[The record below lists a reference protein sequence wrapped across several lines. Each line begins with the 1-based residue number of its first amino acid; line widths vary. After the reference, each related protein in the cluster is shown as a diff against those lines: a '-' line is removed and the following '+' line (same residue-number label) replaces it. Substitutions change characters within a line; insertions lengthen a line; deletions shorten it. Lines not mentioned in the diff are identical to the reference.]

1 LIKKKSI
8 HYQYNKLMASNRKNK
23 NFSFK
28 EGSNPLF
35 PISNQNINLINY
47 YSALKLN
54 NKMDLKKQKKK
65 IMSNTNINS
74 NSQNKRMIDNSP
86 ALNTSKIK
94 IKALDFSTSAND
106 TKIYEK
112 IIKENMNKKQPNLS
126 ANKSNINLENKN
138 NINFISPKNIFEKSQ
153 ILNIN
158 NINNKNNIF
167 SVRNPNIFK
176 NVVEINNSNN
186 KSYINNIIINNS
198 STNINQNILN
208 KKPKNSNNNSK
219 ININNIDINNPK
231 EKETNIKLV
240 FKNNNIGT
248 GKKYKLDN
256 LDIPI
261 TLKRKDSPL
270 PFTYTSPNNL
280 KEKNIFN
287 GNYKLHLKKQRNIS
301 DLNDIL
307 NMNNVNNFMKQEL
320 KLNSNSKKK
329 KKVTG
334 PEDLHFYFIN
344 AIQDGKKNEMEF
356 KD

>member
-1 LIKKKSI
+1 
-8 HYQYNKLMASNRKNK
+8 MASYRKNK

-35 PISNQNINLINY
+35 PISNPNINLINY

-54 NKMDLKKQKKK
+54 SKMDLKKQKKK
-65 IMSNTNINS
+65 IKSNTNNNS
-74 NSQNKRMIDNSP
+74 NSQKKIMIENSP
-86 ALNTSKIK
+86 ALNTSKLK
-94 IKALDFSTSAND
+94 IKPLDFSTNGND
-106 TKIYEK
+106 SRNYEK
-112 IIKENMNKKQPNLS
+112 IIKENMSKNQPNLNC
-126 ANKSNINLENKN
+126 NKSHILENKN
-138 NINFISPKNIFEKSQ
+138 NINIISPKNIFDKSQ
-153 ILNIN
+153 ILNIS

-167 SVRNPNIFK
+167 SVRNPNIYK

-198 STNINQNILN
+198 STNINQNLLT

-219 ININNIDINNPK
+219 MNINNIDINKTK

-240 FKNNNIGT
+240 FKNNNNDT
-248 GKKYKLDN
+248 GKKIKFDN
-256 LDIPI
+256 LDIPVS
-261 TLKRKDSPL
+261 LNRKDSPL
-270 PFTYTSPNNL
+270 PFTYTNPNNL
-280 KEKNIFN
+280 KEKNVFN

-307 NMNNVNNFMKQEL
+307 KMNNINNFMNQEL

-329 KKVTG
+329 KKITG

-344 AIQDGKKNEMEF
+344 VIQDGKKTETEF

>member
-1 LIKKKSI
+1 MTS
-8 HYQYNKLMASNRKNK
+8 YRKNK

-35 PISNQNINLINY
+35 PISNPNINLINY

-54 NKMDLKKQKKK
+54 SKMDLKKQKKK
-65 IMSNTNINS
+65 KNSNTNNNS
-74 NSQNKRMIDNSP
+74 NSQKKIMIENSP
-86 ALNTSKIK
+86 ALNTSKLK
-94 IKALDFSTSAND
+94 IKPLDFSTNGND
-106 TKIYEK
+106 SRNYEK
-112 IIKENMNKKQPNLS
+112 IIKENMSKNQPNLNC
-126 ANKSNINLENKN
+126 NKSHILENKN
-138 NINFISPKNIFEKSQ
+138 NINIISPKNIFDKSQ
-153 ILNIN
+153 LL

-167 SVRNPNIFK
+167 SVRNPNIYK

-198 STNINQNILN
+198 PTNINQNLLT

-219 ININNIDINNPK
+219 ININNIDINNTK
-231 EKETNIKLV
+231 EKEANIKLL
-240 FKNNNIGT
+240 FKNNNNGT
-248 GKKYKLDN
+248 EKKIKFDN
-256 LDIPI
+256 LDTPVS
-261 TLKRKDSPL
+261 LNRKDSPL
-270 PFTYTSPNNL
+270 PFTYTNPNNL

-307 NMNNVNNFMKQEL
+307 KMNNINNFMNQEL
-320 KLNSNSKKK
+320 KLDSNSKKK
-329 KKVTG
+329 KKITG

-344 AIQDGKKNEMEF
+344 VIQDGKKNEAEF

>member
-1 LIKKKSI
+1 
-8 HYQYNKLMASNRKNK
+8 MASYRKNK

-35 PISNQNINLINY
+35 PISNPNINLINY

-54 NKMDLKKQKKK
+54 SKMDLKKQKKK
-65 IMSNTNINS
+65 IMSNTNINV
-74 NSQNKRMIDNSP
+74 NSQNKRMIENPSGLNNSKV
-86 ALNTSKIK
+86 KIK
-94 IKALDFSTSAND
+94 PLDFSTSAND
-106 TKIYEK
+106 SKIYEK
-112 IIKENMNKKQPNLS
+112 IIKENMNKKQSNFS
-126 ANKSNINLENKN
+126 ANKSNILENKN
-138 NINFISPKNIFEKSQ
+138 NINIISPKNIFEKSQ

-167 SVRNPNIFK
+167 SVRNPNIYK

-198 STNINQNILN
+198 STNINQNVLT
-208 KKPKNSNNNSK
+208 KKQKNSNNNSK

-231 EKETNIKLV
+231 EKDANIKLV
-240 FKNNNIGT
+240 FKNNNIGG
-248 GKKYKLDN
+248 GKKIKFDN

-307 NMNNVNNFMKQEL
+307 NMNNINNFMKQEL
-320 KLNSNSKKK
+320 NLNSNSKKK
-329 KKVTG
+329 KKITG

-344 AIQDGKKNEMEF
+344 VIQDGKKNETVF

>member
-1 LIKKKSI
+1 
-8 HYQYNKLMASNRKNK
+8 MASYRKNK

-35 PISNQNINLINY
+35 PISNPNINLINY

-65 IMSNTNINS
+65 MKSNANNNS
-74 NSQNKRMIDNSP
+74 NSQKKIMIENSP
-86 ALNTSKIK
+86 ALNTSKVK
-94 IKALDFSTSAND
+94 IKPLDFSTNGND
-106 TKIYEK
+106 SKIYEK
-112 IIKENMNKKQPNLS
+112 IIKENMNKKQPNFS
-126 ANKSNINLENKN
+126 ANKSNILENKN
-138 NINFISPKNIFEKSQ
+138 NINIISPKNIFDKSQ

-167 SVRNPNIFK
+167 SVRNPNIYK
-176 NVVEINNSNN
+176 NIVEINNSNN
-186 KSYINNIIINNS
+186 KSFINNIIINNS
-198 STNINQNILN
+198 STNINQNLLT

-219 ININNIDINNPK
+219 IIINNLDIKNTK
-231 EKETNIKLV
+231 EKEGNIKLV

-248 GKKYKLDN
+248 DKKIKFDN

-270 PFTYTSPNNL
+270 PFTCTSPNNL

-307 NMNNVNNFMKQEL
+307 KMNNINNFMNQEL
-320 KLNSNSKKK
+320 RLNSNSKKK
-329 KKVTG
+329 KKITG
-334 PEDLHFYFIN
+334 PEDLHFYYIN
-344 AIQDGKKNEMEF
+344 VIQDGKKNETEF